1 MSPNRLPVIGTLADG
16 RAHYV
21 YGFTGNG
28 VGPAHL
34 AGKILAGLAL
44 DARDELT
51 GLALVEPAGS
61 PVPPEPI
68 RYIGG
73 ELVRGALISKEDRED
88 AGRTPTALSEL
99 VVALPRRLG
108 LHIGR

>member
-1 MSPNRLPVIGTLADG
+1 MHTRSGQL
-16 RAHYV
+16 
-21 YGFTGNG
+21 G
-28 VGPAHL
+28 VGGAL
-34 AGKILAGLAL
+34 AADLPPTSRNTRYSEHSGTFGCSRRAL
-44 DARDELT
+44 HPLT
-51 GLALVEPAGS
+51 AWTTS
-61 PVPPEPI
+61 PTTRAPEPI